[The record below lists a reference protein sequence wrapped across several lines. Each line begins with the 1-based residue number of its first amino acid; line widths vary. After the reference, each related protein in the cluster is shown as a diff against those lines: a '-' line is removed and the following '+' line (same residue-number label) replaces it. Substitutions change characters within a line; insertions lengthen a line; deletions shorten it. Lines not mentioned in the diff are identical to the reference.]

1 MFRLRSYQHGRT
13 ETHVFPS
20 VRGRG
25 CVHTNTDGPGR
36 TEKNGAYKET
46 EADVVVVV
54 ETKGD
59 KVHSIRRF
67 SVHPVNRSRHVHGAY
82 HHLIPVLLDDPF
94 KFAEY
99 LRMNPDTFH
108 DLLEIQGRI

>member
-1 MFRLRSYQHGRT
+1 M
-13 ETHVFPS
+13 
-20 VRGRG
+20 
-25 CVHTNTDGPGR
+25 N
-36 TEKNGAYKET
+36 
-46 EADVVVVV
+46 
-54 ETKGD
+54 

-67 SVHPVNRSRHVHGAY
+67 SVHPVNRSRHVHGEY

>member
-1 MFRLRSYQHGRT
+1 M
-13 ETHVFPS
+13 
-20 VRGRG
+20 
-25 CVHTNTDGPGR
+25 N
-36 TEKNGAYKET
+36 
-46 EADVVVVV
+46 
-54 ETKGD
+54 

-67 SVHPVNRSRHVHGAY
+67 SVHPVNRSRHVHGEY

-108 DLLEIQGRI
+108 DLLDECAAELRKEYTNYRQPMSPKERLVVTLR